1 MKIFN
6 YTRSLKQIGRT
17 LTSTYN
23 SNNLII
29 QKQKVTKDQRKSHP
43 P

>member
-17 LTSTYN
+17 LTSTY

-29 QKQKVTKDQRKSHP
+29 QKRKVSKDQRKSHP